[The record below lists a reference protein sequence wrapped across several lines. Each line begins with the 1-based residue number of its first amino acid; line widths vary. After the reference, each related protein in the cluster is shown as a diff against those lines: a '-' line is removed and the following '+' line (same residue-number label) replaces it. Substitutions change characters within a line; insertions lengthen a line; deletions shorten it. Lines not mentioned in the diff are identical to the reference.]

1 MARLKRKALKAH
13 KERHESWQ
21 KYAKAEIK
29 KGKKPVEFKYWR
41 KDLKPKPKKETESV
55 YFKGIKRETTKSR
68 LKRAGLSDAEIKRM
82 GG

>member
-13 KERHESWQ
+13 KKKHEAWQ
-21 KYAKAEIK
+21 KYAKGVLAKGGKPIK
-29 KGKKPVEFKYWR
+29 FKDY
-41 KDLKPKPKKETESV
+41 KHKETESV
-55 YFKGIKRETTKSR
+55 YFKGTKRETTKSR